1 MTTLVN
7 SPVTSSA
14 RQRVAKSL
22 ESESA
27 SIAVIL
33 GGFAVVAASILGA
46 GLLRHSPAADTVV
59 GVDASHR
66 SVTAA
71 GSVVGGPIAET
82 TTQTNP
88 GSEHD
93 YRDGVLYYSKDT
105 GASAMQAAIAVGMPT
120 SSEIRLPNSGT
131 DTRASLRHSQWWW
144 VPVGLG
150 TAGAV
155 ATVLR
160 LGLRRREAETAVA
173 HGDAPS
179 GVPAN

>member
-1 MTTLVN
+1 MTILVN

-46 GLLRHSPAADTVV
+46 GLLRHSPTTDSAV
-59 GVDASHR
+59 GVDAPHR

-71 GSVVGGPIAET
+71 YTADGGPIAG
-82 TTQTNP
+82 TTQTDP
-88 GSEHD
+88 GTEHD
-93 YRDGVLYYSKDT
+93 YRDGVLYYSRDT
-105 GASAMQAAIAVGMPT
+105 GASAMQAAIAAGMPT
-120 SSEIRLPNSGT
+120 SSGIRLTDSGT
-131 DTRASLRHSQWWW
+131 DTPASPKHSEWWW
-144 VPVGLG
+144 VPAGLG

-160 LGLRRREAETAVA
+160 LGLRRREAETSLA
-173 HGDAPS
+173 HHDVPGEL
-179 GVPAN
+179 PAN